1 MVYFRVQERF
11 SMAKLSNIFLC
22 GVILILLFPTDGF
35 GQKLTT
41 RLADKSF
48 EEFAYVEAI
57 GLYEYA
63 YERDTTDNYVVKR
76 LAESNRNVG
85 NTEQVER
92 WLKKL
97 IDRKVAIPE
106 DIFNYS
112 QALKSNGK
120 YLIAERWLKEYSDL
134 RPEDGR
140 VNLQVSLLEYVKF
153 LMRDSTNYEL
163 LNTSINTVGSDMGP
177 AFYKDRLVFS
187 STSIGTKAGA
197 TYKWN
202 ELPYLKMYSAK
213 IGPFGDL
220 SSVQQFAPKLK
231 TAYHD
236 GPVSIDAKTDIIY
249 FTRNSLVKGKTSK
262 SRDGEVNLKIFLGK
276 LVDGDWKLTGGF
288 KYNSDEYSIGHPAI
302 SKDGTT
308 LYFASDMPG
317 GYGKS
322 DLYFSK
328 LANGQWSN
336 PVNLGPKIN
345 TEGNELFLY
354 VSDNG
359 VLYFASD
366 GHGGLGGLDI
376 FFSVPEQGI
385 FNSIENMG
393 YPVNSSKDD
402 FGMVLDSTEVKGYLA
417 SNRAGGKGDDDIYF
431 MKIKRIP
438 VIIRG
443 VIKDRDTKDVLSDA
457 KVSVI
462 NEAGNAI
469 ASSVTRIDGQFEFE
483 VNKGQQYIINVAKEF
498 YNENEVNIGTASL
511 RPNDEAYSEIFIEQ
525 KPEAVD
531 NSPAPKSME
540 EEDGEALQIVELDY
554 INYELDKS
562 DIKPEAGAILDK
574 LIAMLKEFPDLEIR
588 IESHTDSRGSDEYNM
603 LLSKKRAKAAFDY
616 IVSKGIDPNRLLYH
630 GYGETRLLNK
640 CANGVECTEEQHEVN
655 RRSIVKV
662 VRKGEYKEKRG
673 QKNIYYF

>member
-1 MVYFRVQERF
+1 
-11 SMAKLSNIFLC
+11 MARLSNIFLW
-22 GVILILLFPTDGF
+22 GVILILLFPNQSF
-35 GQKLTT
+35 SQKLTVK
-41 RLADKSF
+41 LADKSF
-48 EEFAYVEAI
+48 EEFAYIEAI

-63 YERDTTDNYVVKR
+63 YEKDTADNYVVKR

-85 NTEQVER
+85 NTEAVER

-97 IDRKVAIPE
+97 IDRHTEQPE
-106 DIFNYS
+106 DVFNYS

-120 YLIAERWLKEYSDL
+120 YLLAEQWLKEYSDL

-140 VNLQVSLLEYVKF
+140 VNLQVSLLEYIKF
-153 LMRDSTNYEL
+153 LMRDSTNYEI
-163 LNTSINTVGSDMGP
+163 LNTAINTIGSDMGP
-177 AFYKDRLVFS
+177 AFYKDKLIFS

-202 ELPYLKMYSAK
+202 ELPYLKLYSAQ
-213 IGPFGDL
+213 IGPYGDL
-220 SSVQQFAPKLK
+220 NSVESFAPKLK

-236 GPVSIDAKTDIIY
+236 GPVSFDSKNSIIY
-249 FTRNSLVKGKTSK
+249 LTRNNFAKGKTST
-262 SRDGEVNLKIFLGK
+262 SRDGVVNLKIFLGK
-276 LVDGDWKLTGGF
+276 LEDGEWKLTGNF
-288 KYNSDEYSIGHPAI
+288 SYNSNEYSVGHPAI

-328 LANGQWSN
+328 LANGQWSK
-336 PVNLGPKIN
+336 PINLGPKIN

-354 VSDNG
+354 VGDDG
-359 VLYFASD
+359 VLYFGSD

-402 FGMVLDSTEVKGYLA
+402 FGLALDTTGVKGYFT
-417 SNRAGGKGDDDIYF
+417 SNRPRGKGDDDIYF

-457 KVSVI
+457 TVSVI
-462 NEAGNAI
+462 NEAGNTI
-469 ASSVTRIDGQFEFE
+469 ATSVTRIDGQFEFE
-483 VNKGQQYIINVAKEF
+483 VNKGQQYIINVTKEF
-498 YNENEVNIGTASL
+498 YNENEVIIGTAQL
-511 RPNDEAYSEIFIEQ
+511 RPNDEAFSEIFLEQ
-525 KPEAVD
+525 KLEEAD

-540 EEDGEALQIVELDY
+540 EEDGAALQVVELEY
-554 INYELDKS
+554 TNYELDKS
-562 DIKPEAGAILDK
+562 DIKPDVAATLDR
-574 LIAMLKEFPDLEIR
+574 LIAMLKEYPDLEMR
-588 IESHTDSRGSDEYNM
+588 IESHTDSRGSDDYNM
-603 LLSKKRAKAAFDY
+603 LLSKKRARAAFDY
-616 IVSKGIDPNRLLYH
+616 VVSKGIDPKRLLYR
-630 GYGETRLLNK
+630 GYGETRLLNN
-640 CANGVECTEEQHEVN
+640 CTNGVDCTEEQHEVN

-673 QKNIYYF
+673 QKNIFYF

>member
-1 MVYFRVQERF
+1 MTKQSVI
-11 SMAKLSNIFLC
+11 LLC
-22 GVILILLFPTDGF
+22 GFIFTLTFPKTSF
-35 GQKLTT
+35 SQKLTT
-41 RLADKSF
+41 KLADKSF
-48 EEFAYVEAI
+48 DEFAFVEAI

-63 YERDTTDNYVVKR
+63 YEKDTTDNYIVKR
-76 LAESNRNVG
+76 LADANRNIG

-97 IDRKVAIPE
+97 IDRKVSQPE
-106 DIFNYS
+106 DVFNYS

-120 YLIAERWLKEYSDL
+120 YLQAEQWLKEYSEL

-140 VNLQVSLLEYVKF
+140 VNLQVSLLEYIKF
-153 LMRDSTNYEL
+153 LMRDSTKYEL

-187 STSIGTKAGA
+187 STSIGSKASA
-197 TYKWN
+197 TYRWN

-213 IGPFGDL
+213 IGTNGDL
-220 SSVQQFAPKLK
+220 SGVESFAPKLK
-231 TAYHD
+231 TSYHD
-236 GPVSIDAKTDIIY
+236 GPVSIDQKRGIIY
-249 FTRNSLVKGKTSK
+249 LTRNNYSKGKTGQ
-262 SRDGEVNLKIFLGK
+262 SREGVVNLKIFVGK
-276 LVDGDWKLTGGF
+276 LEQGDWRLVGPF
-288 KYNSDEYSIGHPAI
+288 QFNSSEYSSGHPSI
-302 SKDGTT
+302 DMEGKV

-322 DLYFSK
+322 DIYFSVFS
-328 LANGQWSN
+328 NGQWSK
-336 PVNLGPKIN
+336 PINLGPKIN
-345 TEGNELFLY
+345 TEGNEFFPFI
-354 VSDNG
+354 SNDG

-376 FFSVPEQGI
+376 FFSVPERGV

-393 YPVNSSKDD
+393 YSVNSPKDD
-402 FGMVLDSTEVKGYLA
+402 FGLAIDSTGVKGYFT
-417 SNRAGGKGDDDIYF
+417 SNRPGGKGDDDLYF
-431 MKIKRIP
+431 LKIKHIP

-443 VIKDRDTKDVLSDA
+443 VVRDRDTKDILSDA
-457 KVSVI
+457 KVSVV
-462 NEAGNAI
+462 NEAGNVV
-469 ASSVTRIDGQFEFE
+469 ASSVTLVDGQFEFE
-483 VNKGQQYIINVAKEF
+483 VDKGQKYIVKVAREE
-498 YNENEVNIGTASL
+498 YNDNEVAVGTASL
-511 RPNDEAYSEIFIEQ
+511 RPNDEAYSEIFLEQ
-525 KPEAVD
+525 KIDETD

-540 EEDGEALQIVELDY
+540 EEDGEALQVIELEY

-562 DIKPEAGAILDK
+562 DVRPDAAATLDK
-574 LIAMLKEFPDLEIR
+574 LIAILKEFPDLEIR

-616 IVSKGIDPNRLLYH
+616 IVSKGIDPKRLLYH

-640 CANGVECTEEQHEVN
+640 CTNGVECTEEQHEVN

-673 QKNIYYF
+673 QKSIFYF

>member
-1 MVYFRVQERF
+1 
-11 SMAKLSNIFLC
+11 MARLSRIFLW
-22 GVILILLFPTDGF
+22 GVILIFSFPTQSYS
-35 GQKLTT
+35 QKLTVK
-41 RLADKSF
+41 LADKSF
-48 EEFAYVEAI
+48 DDFAYVEAI

-63 YERDTTDNYVVKR
+63 YEKDTTDNYIVKR

-85 NTEQVER
+85 NTEEVER

-97 IDRKVAIPE
+97 IDRHVAIPE

-120 YLIAERWLKEYSDL
+120 YLIAEQWLKEYSDL

-140 VNLQVSLLEYVKF
+140 VNIQVSLLEYIKF
-153 LMRDSTNYEL
+153 LMRDSTNYEI
-163 LNTSINTVGSDMGP
+163 LNTSINTIGSDLGP
-177 AFYKDRLVFS
+177 AFYKDKLIFS
-187 STSIGTKAGA
+187 STSMGTKAGA

-202 ELPYLKMYSAK
+202 ELPFLKMYSAK
-213 IGPFGDL
+213 IGPYGDL
-220 SSVQQFAPKLK
+220 NSVAPFAPKLK

-236 GPVSIDAKTDIIY
+236 GPVSFDQKKDIIY
-249 FTRNSLVKGKTSK
+249 FTRNNFVKGKTSQ
-262 SRDGEVNLKIFLGK
+262 SRDGVVNLKIFIGK
-276 LVDGDWKLTGGF
+276 LEEGDWKLTGSF
-288 KYNSDEYSIGHPAI
+288 KYNSDEYSVGHP
-302 SKDGTT
+302 SVNKDGTV

-322 DLYFSK
+322 DLYFCV
-328 LANGQWSN
+328 LANGQWSK
-336 PVNLGPKIN
+336 PFNLGPKIN
-345 TEGNELFLY
+345 TEGNELFLHI
-354 VSDNG
+354 SDDD

-376 FFSVPEQGI
+376 FFSVPERGV

-402 FGMVLDSTEVKGYLA
+402 FGLALDSTGVKGYFS
-417 SNRAGGKGDDDIYF
+417 SNRVGGKGDDDLYF

-457 KVSVI
+457 TVSVI
-462 NEAGNAI
+462 NEDGKTI
-469 ASSVTRIDGQFEFE
+469 ASSITRIDGQFEFE
-483 VNKGQQYIINVAKEF
+483 VNKGQQYIVNVTKEF
-498 YNENEVNIGTASL
+498 YNENEVTIGTSTL
-511 RPNDEAYSEIFIEQ
+511 RPNDEAFSEIFLEQ
-525 KPEAVD
+525 KIEEAD

-540 EEDGEALQIVELDY
+540 EEDGTALQVVELEY

-562 DIKPEAGAILDK
+562 DIEADASVILDK
-574 LIAMLKEFPDLEIR
+574 LIALLKEFPDLEIR
-588 IESHTDSRGSDEYNM
+588 IESHTDSRGSDDYNM
-603 LLSKKRAKAAFDY
+603 LLSKKRARAAFDY
-616 IVSKGIDPNRLLYH
+616 VVSKGIDPKRLLYR
-630 GYGETRLLNK
+630 GYGETKLLNN
-640 CANGVECTEEQHEVN
+640 CTNGVECAEEQHEVN

>member
-1 MVYFRVQERF
+1 MKE
-11 SMAKLSNIFLC
+11 LSVIFLF
-22 GVILILLFPTDGF
+22 GLFFTLISPKPGF

-41 RLADKSF
+41 KLADKSF
-48 EEFAYVEAI
+48 DEYAFVEAI

-76 LAESNRNVG
+76 LADANRNIG

-97 IDRKVAIPE
+97 IDRKVAQPE
-106 DIFNYS
+106 DLFNYS

-120 YLIAERWLKEYSDL
+120 YLLAEQWLKEYSEL

-153 LMRDSTNYEL
+153 LMRDSAKYEIR
-163 LNTSINTVGSDMGP
+163 NMAINTFGSDMGP
-177 AFYKDRLVFS
+177 AFYEDRLVFS
-187 STSIGTKAGA
+187 STSIGSKSSA

-213 IGPFGDL
+213 VGANGELSGVEPFAL
-220 SSVQQFAPKLK
+220 KLK

-236 GPVSIDAKTDIIY
+236 GPVSIDQKKDIIY
-249 FTRNSLVKGKTSK
+249 ITRNNDSKGKASQSK
-262 SRDGEVNLKIFLGK
+262 QGVVNLKVFIGK
-276 LVDGDWKLTGGF
+276 LDQGEWKLVEPF
-288 KYNSDEYSIGHPAI
+288 QYNSNEYSIGHPSI
-302 SKDGTT
+302 DMEGKI
-308 LYFASDMPG
+308 LYFASDRPG

-322 DLYFSK
+322 DIYFSVFS
-328 LANGQWSN
+328 NGRWST
-336 PVNLGPKIN
+336 PINLGPKIN
-345 TEGNELFLY
+345 TEGNEFFPF
-354 VSDNG
+354 VSSDG

-376 FFSVPEQGI
+376 FFSVPEQGV

-393 YPVNSSKDD
+393 YAVNSPKDD
-402 FGMVLDSTEVKGYLA
+402 FSLATDSTGVKGYFT
-417 SNRAGGKGDDDIYF
+417 SNRPGGKGDDDLYF
-431 MKIKRIP
+431 LNIKHVP

-443 VIKDRDTKDVLSDA
+443 VVKDRDSRDILADTKI
-457 KVSVI
+457 SVI
-462 NEAGNAI
+462 DQAGNTI
-469 ASSVTRIDGQFEFE
+469 ASSITRIDGQFEFE
-483 VNKGQQYIINVAKEF
+483 VDKGQQYIVNAIKEF
-498 YNENEVNIGTASL
+498 YNEAEVVVSTAKL
-511 RPNDEAYSEIFIEQ
+511 RPNDEVYTEVFLEQ
-525 KPEAVD
+525 KIEAVD

-540 EEDGEALQIVELDY
+540 EEDGEALQIIEIDY

-562 DIKPEAGAILDK
+562 DVKAQAAATLDK
-574 LIAMLKEFPDLEIR
+574 LVALLKEFPDLEIR
-588 IESHTDSRGSDEYNM
+588 IESHTDSRGSDDYNM

-616 IVSKGIDPNRLLYH
+616 IVAKGIDPKRLLYH
-630 GYGETRLLNK
+630 GYGETKLLNK

-662 VRKGEYKEKRG
+662 VRKGEYKEKRD
-673 QKNIYYF
+673 QRNIFYF